1 MTVAE
6 TARGSEAAP
15 FVRPDGKEKV
25 TGSGRYTADLSL
37 TGQLHA
43 KFRYADHTHARIV
56 SIDASRARAIPGV
69 LAVLTHED
77 VPDVLYGDL
86 VQDRRLFA
94 RERVRFEGDI
104 VAAVAALTPE
114 IAAAAAAAIEVEYE
128 PLRPVSDI
136 EAALAEDA
144 PLIHEDWESYEADEN
159 LGLNGNVLGYSTVVK
174 GDADAA
180 IEEADVVVKGRY
192 VTDSSQGAPIEPRA
206 LLAQW
211 QGDHVTVWSSTQVP
225 YAARAGVAHVLQ
237 IPQSHVR
244 VVVPLLGGG
253 FGSKCDFHY
262 EGHVAAL
269 ARAAGRPVKLV
280 FSREE
285 EFVAPDHRREGMVI
299 ELETGARKDGTL
311 VARRGRLVLDGG
323 AYCGEGGFFAQI
335 AAMHAC
341 GPYVIENVNVE
352 STLVYTNNQPSGS
365 IRAPTAPQVCW
376 AVEQHMDEL
385 AAALGIDPVDLRR
398 RTLVEEGSEGPTR
411 QVFGP
416 IGMKATLERAVEMIA
431 PDGELAED
439 EAIGVSCGWWPSFG
453 NPSGAYVKLNADGS
467 GTIVTGAQENGSG
480 AVMALPLLAADVLG
494 MEPSAFSILYQ
505 DTEAAPFDAG
515 SSGSQTTMNNGRAVV
530 EAAREVREKLLDLAA
545 EQLEVDREDLE
556 LADGQVRVAGAPSK
570 AVEITELA
578 GSGEPLLGKGS
589 GPVPEAPA
597 CDAQGCLGRLGME
610 SFLEPQV
617 FTHAAR
623 VKVDR
628 ETGVVRVLHV
638 AAAHDSG
645 VILNR
650 IGADGQ
656 VFGGIVMGIGQALL
670 EVSQLDEDGR
680 QRNPHLLDYKLV
692 TASDAPRIDVDWI
705 ETPAQ
710 NGGPK
715 GSKGVGEPPTVPTP
729 GAIANA
735 IARAVGARV
744 TELPMTPERVWA
756 AMQQNGR

>member
-1 MTVAE
+1 MSVAE
-6 TARGSEAAP
+6 SPA
-15 FVRPDGKEKV
+15 FLRPDGKEKV

-56 SIDASRARAIPGV
+56 SIDASRARAMPGV

-86 VQDRRLFA
+86 AQDRRLFA
-94 RERVRFEGDI
+94 RERVRFEGDV

-114 IAAAAAAAIEVEYE
+114 VAAEAAAAIEVEYE
-128 PLRPVSDI
+128 PLPAVSDI
-136 EAALAEDA
+136 VAALAEDA
-144 PLIHEDWESYEADEN
+144 PLIHEEWESYEADED
-159 LGLNGNVLGYSTVVK
+159 LGRDGNVLGYSTVVK
-174 GDADAA
+174 GDAGAA
-180 IEEADVVVKGRY
+180 MDSAEVVVKGRY
-192 VTDSSQGAPIEPRA
+192 VTDASQGAPIEPRA

-211 QGDHVTVWSSTQVP
+211 EGDRVTVWTSTQVP

-244 VVVPLLGGG
+244 IVVPLLGGG
-253 FGSKCDFHY
+253 FGSKCNFHY

-299 ELETGARKDGTL
+299 ELETGARRDGTL

-323 AYCGEGGFFAQI
+323 AYCGEGGFFSQL
-335 AAMHAC
+335 AAMLAA
-341 GPYVIENVNVE
+341 GPYVIENVKIE

-385 AAALGIDPVDLRR
+385 AEALGLDPVELRL
-398 RTLVEEGSEGPTR
+398 RTLITEGDEGPTR
-411 QVFGP
+411 QVLGP
-416 IGMKATLERAVEMIA
+416 IALKETLQRAVKMIA
-431 PDGELAED
+431 PDGDLPDD
-439 EAIGVSCGWWPSFG
+439 EAIGVACGWWPSFG
-453 NPSGAYVKLNADGS
+453 NPSGAYVKLNGDGS
-467 GTIVTGAQENGSG
+467 GMIVTGAQENGSG
-480 AVMALPLLAADVLG
+480 AVMALPLLVADVLG
-494 MEPSAFSILYQ
+494 MQPSDFSILYQ
-505 DTEAAPFDAG
+505 DTDAAPYDAG

-530 EAAREVREKLLDLAA
+530 AAAVEVREQLLDMAA
-545 EQLEVDREDLE
+545 KKLEVAREDLE
-556 LADGQVRVAGAPSK
+556 LADGQVRVVGSPAKAIDISSLAGA
-570 AVEITELA
+570 
-578 GSGEPLLGKGS
+578 GERLIGKGS
-589 GPVPEAPA
+589 GRPPKNPP
-597 CDAQGCLGRLGME
+597 CDTEGCLGRLGME

-628 ETGVVRVLHV
+628 ETGVVRVLQV

-645 VILNR
+645 VIVNR
-650 IGADGQ
+650 IGASGQ
-656 VFGGIVMGIGQALL
+656 VYGGVVMGIGQALL
-670 EVSQLDEDGR
+670 EVSQLDADGR

-692 TASDAPRIDVDWI
+692 TASDAPRIDVAWI
-705 ETPAQ
+705 ETPAV

-715 GSKGVGEPPTVPTP
+715 GTKGVGEPPTVPTP

-735 IARAVGARV
+735 IARVIGARV
-744 TELPMTPERVWA
+744 RELPMTPERVWTA
-756 AMQQNGR
+756 AQ